1 MGKSSGG
8 YGGFFSKMATK
19 FSGSE
24 VVFAVDGIWT
34 DIDPKDI
41 EEVPAKVRSAGAD
54 NGDAAEFWVDGK
66 QIEYTASTGVNIVAV
81 DGETRKV
88 ISSKAYDPSKSES
101 NTELVTDLAALPKR
115 AMILVAVKGT
125 GAEELSQDAWEAL
138 EGCGA
143 LMKEGHWHKGY
154 ALVGTKFGSCI
165 AEARG
170 TDVIAEGPV
179 PTKESVSELVAPKEV
194 SIESGK
200 QSGSITVDRGGM
212 IVLRWGNM
220 HSYMANKAVAKFK

>member
-1 MGKSSGG
+1 MGKGDEAGGSSAG
-8 YGGFFSKMATK
+8 YFSKMMSK

-24 VVFAVDGIWT
+24 VTFSANAIWN
-34 DIDPKDI
+34 DISPDKI
-41 EEVPAKVRSAGAD
+41 ELVPAKVRSAGAD

-154 ALVGTKFGSCI
+154 ALVG
-165 AEARG
+165 
-170 TDVIAEGPV
+170 
-179 PTKESVSELVAPKEV
+179 
-194 SIESGK
+194 
-200 QSGSITVDRGGM
+200 
-212 IVLRWGNM
+212 
-220 HSYMANKAVAKFK
+220 